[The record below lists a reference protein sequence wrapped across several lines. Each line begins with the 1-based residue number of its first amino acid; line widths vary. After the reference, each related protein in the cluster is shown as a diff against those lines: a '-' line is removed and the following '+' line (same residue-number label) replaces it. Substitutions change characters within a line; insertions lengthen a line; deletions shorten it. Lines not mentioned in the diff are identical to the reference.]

1 MREMAN
7 NTAPGYYSQ
16 IDVGTL
22 VALKG
27 VYNSGNTE
35 IQEILNTV
43 FGSSAWITYNVETF
57 NKNVDINFS
66 GTKHYYIANGNANI
80 LAGGSFTQEKGTLIN
95 GGSGDVGGNK
105 SVTVN
110 IGGQQVDEILE

>member
-1 MREMAN
+1 MGWVVGSPIYQSGTTYEDKSLLEVMREMAN

-35 IQEILNTV
+35 IQEILIQYLV
-43 FGSSAWITYNVETF
+43 LQLG
-57 NKNVDINFS
+57 
-66 GTKHYYIANGNANI
+66 
-80 LAGGSFTQEKGTLIN
+80 
-95 GGSGDVGGNK
+95 
-105 SVTVN
+105 
-110 IGGQQVDEILE
+110 